1 MFSETVTNLANKLL
15 LCSDW
20 DETKL
25 YNPDQAVTPEPIH
38 RYDPPH
44 FAPAQKTA
52 FDVPLSSTA

>member
-25 YNPDQAVTPEPIH
+25 YNPDQVVTPEPIH

-52 FDVPLSSTA
+52 F